1 MHVRRYRVTLGP
13 CDPKIG
19 LLPPMSS
26 SAATE
31 LAPAPQVPAP
41 PPRRLPT
48 AGSADGLLVSEAVYW
63 AEYYLESDHHYEWN
77 NGRLE
82 EKPVSDYETF
92 LVYAWFSELVRH
104 FLRTHPCAQM
114 VGLEM
119 GFRLPLPSG
128 TVIRKPDFGV
138 VRNDNPQPLLPLDC
152 SYHGVFDLC
161 IEALSD
167 QERSGI
173 VRDTVTKKAEYAA
186 GGVPEYYI
194 LHQNPAHQ
202 AFYTRTP
209 AGFYTPIA
217 PQVGVICSR
226 VLPGLQFRPT
236 DLARRPELEALRDDP
251 VYAGFVLPGW
261 RADRERAEAAAR
273 RADAQ
278 TRRADAQTRR
288 ADAQTRRA
296 DAEAQ
301 AKREAVDRAEAAAR
315 RAEAEAQA
323 KREAE
328 NRAEAAAQAKRE
340 AENRADAEAQ
350 RALEQTRRADAEA
363 QARQRLEQ
371 DLAALRARL
380 AR

>member
-1 MHVRRYRVTLGP
+1 
-13 CDPKIG
+13 
-19 LLPPMSS
+19 MSPS
-26 SAATE
+26 VATE
-31 LAPAPQVPAP
+31 LAPAPQVPTP
-41 PPRRLPT
+41 PPRRLPA

-63 AEYYLESDHHYEWN
+63 TEYYLESDYHYEWN

-92 LVYAWFSELVRH
+92 LVYAWFGELVRH
-104 FLRTHPCAQM
+104 FLRTHPCAQL

-173 VRDTVTKKAEYAA
+173 VRDTVIKKAEYAA

-217 PQVGVICSR
+217 PQAGVICSR

-261 RADRERAEAAAR
+261 RADRERAAAEAQAKREAVNRANAEAR
-273 RADAQ
+273 RAKAEA
-278 TRRADAQTRR
+278 RRAKAE
-288 ADAQTRRA
+288 ARRA

-301 AKREAVDRAEAAAR
+301 AKREAVNRAD
-315 RAEAEAQA
+315 AEAQRA
-323 KREAE
+323 D
-328 NRAEAAAQAKRE
+328 AEAQ
-340 AENRADAEAQ
+340 RADAEAQ

-380 AR
+380 AQGRMR

>member
-1 MHVRRYRVTLGP
+1 M
-13 CDPKIG
+13 
-19 LLPPMSS
+19 
-26 SAATE
+26 
-31 LAPAPQVPAP
+31 
-41 PPRRLPT
+41 
-48 AGSADGLLVSEAVYW
+48 DGLLVSEATYW
-63 AEYYLESDHHYEWN
+63 TTYYLESDHHYEWN

-104 FLRTHPCAQM
+104 FLRTHPCAQL

-119 GFRLPLPSG
+119 GFRLPLPGG

-202 AFYTRTP
+202 AFYTRTS
-209 AGFYTPIA
+209 AGLYTPIA
-217 PQVGVICSR
+217 PQSGVICSR
-226 VLPGLQFRPT
+226 VLPGLQFRPI

-261 RADRERAEAAAR
+261 RADRERAEAEAQAKREAVERANAEAR
-273 RADAQ
+273 RADAEAQ
-278 TRRADAQTRR
+278 RAET
-288 ADAQTRRA
+288 
-296 DAEAQ
+296 EAQ
-301 AKREAVDRAEAAAR
+301 AKREAVDRAEAEAP
-315 RAEAEAQA
+315 RAEAEAQ
-323 KREAE
+323 
-328 NRAEAAAQAKRE
+328 RAV
-340 AENRADAEAQ
+340 
-350 RALEQTRRADAEA
+350 EQTRRADAEA
-363 QARQRLEQ
+363 QARQRLEHE
-371 DLAALRARL
+371 LSALRGTPRAGLGCGEERTD
-380 AR
+380 ADPGHFKDSGIC

>member
-1 MHVRRYRVTLGP
+1 
-13 CDPKIG
+13 
-19 LLPPMSS
+19 MSS
-26 SAATE
+26 IAAT
-31 LAPAPQVPAP
+31 APTSQVPAP
-41 PPRRLPT
+41 PPRRLPAADAT
-48 AGSADGLLVSEAVYW
+48 PHSAEGLLVSEAIYW
-63 AEYYLESDHHYEWN
+63 TTYYLESDHHYEWN

-92 LVYAWFSELVRH
+92 LVYAWFGELVRH
-104 FLRTHPCAQM
+104 FLRTHPCAQL

-173 VRDTVTKKAEYAA
+173 VRDTVIKKAEYAA

-217 PQVGVICSR
+217 PQAGVICSR

-261 RADRERAEAAAR
+261 RADRERAAAEAQAKREAVNRANAEAR
-273 RADAQ
+273 RAKAEA
-278 TRRADAQTRR
+278 RRAKAE
-288 ADAQTRRA
+288 ARRA

-301 AKREAVDRAEAAAR
+301 AKREAVNRAD
-315 RAEAEAQA
+315 AEAQRA
-323 KREAE
+323 D
-328 NRAEAAAQAKRE
+328 AEAQ
-340 AENRADAEAQ
+340 RADAEAQ

-380 AR
+380 AQGRMR

>member
-1 MHVRRYRVTLGP
+1 
-13 CDPKIG
+13 
-19 LLPPMSS
+19 MSS
-26 SAATE
+26 SAATQPT
-31 LAPAPQVPAP
+31 PAPQVPAP
-41 PPRRLPT
+41 PPRRLPA

-63 AEYYLESDHHYEWN
+63 TEYYLESDHHYEWN

-92 LVYAWFSELVRH
+92 LVYAWFGELVRH
-104 FLRTHPCAQM
+104 FLRTHPCAQL

-152 SYHGVFDLC
+152 SYRGVFDLC

-173 VRDTVTKKAEYAA
+173 ERDTFTKKAEYAA

-194 LHQNPAHQ
+194 LHQNPDHQ
-202 AFYTRTP
+202 AFYTRTA

-217 PQVGVICSR
+217 PQSGVICSR
-226 VLPGLQFRPT
+226 VLPGLQFRPA

-261 RADRERAEAAAR
+261 RADRERAAAAAR
-273 RADAQ
+273 QAAAQ
-278 TRRADAQTRR
+278 A
-288 ADAQTRRA
+288 RRA

-301 AKREAVDRAEAAAR
+301 AKREALNRAAAETQ
-315 RAEAEAQA
+315 RANAEAQRA
-323 KREAE
+323 DTEA
-328 NRAEAAAQAKRE
+328 Q
-340 AENRADAEAQ
+340 RADAEA
-350 RALEQTRRADAEA
+350 RAKREAVDRADAEA
-363 QARQRLEQ
+363 QARQRLEH

-380 AR
+380 AQGRMQ

>member
-1 MHVRRYRVTLGP
+1 
-13 CDPKIG
+13 
-19 LLPPMSS
+19 MSS
-26 SAATE
+26 IAAT
-31 LAPAPQVPAP
+31 APTSQVPAP
-41 PPRRLPT
+41 PPRRLPAADAT
-48 AGSADGLLVSEAVYW
+48 PHSAEGLLVSEAIYW
-63 AEYYLESDHHYEWN
+63 TTYYLESDHHYEWN

-104 FLRTHPCAQM
+104 FLRTHPCAQL

-173 VRDTVTKKAEYAA
+173 ERDTVIKKAEYAA

-194 LHQNPAHQ
+194 LHKHPDHQ
-202 AFYTRTP
+202 AFYTRTA
-209 AGFYTPIA
+209 AGLYTPIA
-217 PQVGVICSR
+217 PQAGVICSR

-236 DLARRPELEALRDDP
+236 DLARRPELETLRDDP
-251 VYAGFVLPGW
+251 VYADFVLPGW
-261 RADRERAEAAAR
+261 RADRERAETEAKAKREAVKRANAEAQAKRKAVKRANAEAR
-273 RADAQ
+273 RADAE
-278 TRRADAQTRR
+278 A
-288 ADAQTRRA
+288 RRA

-301 AKREAVDRAEAAAR
+301 AKREAE
-315 RAEAEAQA
+315 
-323 KREAE
+323 K
-328 NRAEAAAQAKRE
+328 
-340 AENRADAEAQ
+340 
-350 RALEQTRRADAEA
+350 RADAEA
-363 QARQRLEQ
+363 QARQRLEH
-371 DLAALRARL
+371 DLAALQARL
-380 AR
+380 AQDQSDG

>member
-1 MHVRRYRVTLGP
+1 
-13 CDPKIG
+13 
-19 LLPPMSS
+19 MSS

-41 PPRRLPT
+41 PPRRLPA

-63 AEYYLESDHHYEWN
+63 TTYYLESDHHYEWN

-92 LVYAWFSELVRH
+92 LVYAWFSTLVQH
-104 FLRTHPCAQM
+104 FLRTYPCAQL

-167 QERSGI
+167 LERRGI

-209 AGFYTPIA
+209 TGFYTPIA
-217 PQVGVICSR
+217 PQAGVICSR

-236 DLARRPELEALRDDP
+236 DLARRPGLEALRDDP
-251 VYAGFVLPGW
+251 IYAGFVLPGW
-261 RADRERAEAAAR
+261 RADRERAAAAVRQADAQTR

-278 TRRADAQTRR
+278 TRRADAQARR

-301 AKREAVDRAEAAAR
+301 AKREALDRADAEARAKREAMD
-315 RAEAEAQA
+315 RAEAEARRADAEARAKREAMDRAEAETQA

-328 NRAEAAAQAKRE
+328 H
-340 AENRADAEAQ
+340 RADAEAQ

>member
-1 MHVRRYRVTLGP
+1 
-13 CDPKIG
+13 
-19 LLPPMSS
+19 MSS
-26 SAATE
+26 SAATQ
-31 LAPAPQVPAP
+31 LAPTPQVPAP
-41 PPRRLPT
+41 PPRRLPA
-48 AGSADGLLVSEAVYW
+48 AGPADGLLVSEAVYW
-63 AEYYLESDHHYEWN
+63 TEYYLESDHHYEWN

-92 LVYAWFSELVRH
+92 LVYAWFGELVRH
-104 FLRTHPCAQM
+104 FLRTHPCAQL

-119 GFRLPLPSG
+119 GFRLPLPGG

-217 PQVGVICSR
+217 PRSGVICSR

-251 VYAGFVLPGW
+251 IYAGFVLPGW
-261 RADRERAEAAAR
+261 RADRERAAAAAR
-273 RADAQ
+273 QAEAQ
-278 TRRADAQTRR
+278 A
-288 ADAQTRRA
+288 RRA

-301 AKREAVDRAEAAAR
+301 AKREALDRADTEAQRADTEAQRAAAEAQ
-315 RAEAEAQA
+315 RAAAEAQRADAEAQA
-323 KREAE
+323 KREALD
-328 NRAEAAAQAKRE
+328 
-340 AENRADAEAQ
+340 RADTEAR
-350 RALEQTRRADAEA
+350 RAVEQTRRADAEA
-363 QARQRLEQ
+363 QARQRLEH

-380 AR
+380 AQGRMQ

>member
-1 MHVRRYRVTLGP
+1 
-13 CDPKIG
+13 
-19 LLPPMSS
+19 MSS
-26 SAATE
+26 SAATQ

-41 PPRRLPT
+41 PPRRLPA

-63 AEYYLESDHHYEWN
+63 TEYYLESDHHYEWN

-92 LVYAWFSELVRH
+92 LVYAWFGELVRH
-104 FLRTHPCAQM
+104 FLRTHPCAQL

-152 SYHGVFDLC
+152 SYRGVFDLC

-173 VRDTVTKKAEYAA
+173 ERDTVIKKAEYAA

-209 AGFYTPIA
+209 TGFYTPIA
-217 PQVGVICSR
+217 PQAGVICSR

-236 DLARRPELEALRDDP
+236 DLARRPDLETLRDDP

-261 RADRERAEAAAR
+261 RADRERAAAAAR
-273 RADAQ
+273 QAEAQ
-278 TRRADAQTRR
+278 A
-288 ADAQTRRA
+288 RRA

-301 AKREAVDRAEAAAR
+301 AKREALDRAA
-315 RAEAEAQA
+315 AEAQRA
-323 KREAE
+323 
-328 NRAEAAAQAKRE
+328 NAEAQRADTEAQ
-340 AENRADAEAQ
+340 RADAEA
-350 RALEQTRRADAEA
+350 RAKREAVDRADAEA
-363 QARQRLEQ
+363 QARQRLEH

-380 AR
+380 AQGRMQ